1 VCAVFC
7 SFAQREFVEHNFCK
21 DHYKISTLLPRIFGA
36 ATLIWLQE
44 CVLSQPFVIS
54 VAIDGFVATQLV
66 LSQ

>member
-1 VCAVFC
+1 
-7 SFAQREFVEHNFCK
+7 VEHNFCK

>member
-1 VCAVFC
+1 M
-7 SFAQREFVEHNFCK
+7 
-21 DHYKISTLLPRIFGA
+21 HYKISTLLPRIFGA
-36 ATLIWLQE
+36 TTFIRLQE